1 MFPLLIP
8 SRARRYSFP
17 LPGLPV
23 IISLWLSVLQLHIRT
38 LRRNNLSRP
47 SNSNVL
53 YSSDSF
59 HRLCWVS
66 SEFCKG
72 FFSDIRYRAC
82 VPSRSVVSDSAT
94 PRTAARQAPLPLGF
108 SRQEY
113 WSGVPY
119 PPPGDR
125 PNPGMEPRSPTMWA
139 DSLPAEPLGE
149 SSYLRYIHLSGI

>member
-108 SRQEY
+108 SRQDT
-113 WSGVPY
+113 GAGCHTLLQGIVPTQ
-119 PPPGDR
+119 GW
-125 PNPGMEPRSPTMWA
+125 NPG
-139 DSLPAEPLGE
+139 LPQCGQIL
-149 SSYLRYIHLSGI
+149 YQLSHWGKVAILDTFT